1 MNNPTKET
9 QTLLQV
15 RGLKTYFPTF
25 QGLVKA
31 VDGIDFELYRGE
43 VLALV
48 GESGS
53 GKSVSAQT
61 VMGLHSP
68 KHTRIEGSIVFEG
81 TELVGAPTKTLLDLR
96 GGGIGMIFQEPMS
109 AFDPLYTVG
118 QQMVESYRLHH
129 PGVSK
134 AQASQ
139 LAVEAL
145 QSVGIPD
152 SKRRFG
158 EYSHQMSGG
167 MLQRM
172 LIALVIMNKPRMLIA
187 DEPTTAL
194 DVTIQA
200 QVLRLMKQ
208 LQKDTGMAILFIT
221 HDLGVVAEMADRV
234 HVMYAGRIVERGT
247 SREVFGTPQHPY
259 TKGLLASKV
268 QPEHKNG
275 DLPFIPGV
283 VPRAFEFPEG
293 CRFHP
298 RCSFATDRCRTELPT
313 DSFPLAAQP
322 SHGVAC
328 HLYPAKEPV

>member
-1 MNNPTKET
+1 MSDLRTP
-9 QTLLQV
+9 LLTV
-15 RGLKTYFPTF
+15 RGMKTYFPTF

-31 VDGIDFELYRGE
+31 VDGVDFDLYPGE

-68 KHTRIEGSIVFEG
+68 KHSRIEGSIQFEG
-81 TELVGAPTKTLLDLR
+81 TELIGAPMKTMLDLR
-96 GGGIGMIFQEPMS
+96 GAGIGMIFQEPMS

-118 QQMVESYRLHH
+118 AQMVEAHRLHF
-129 PGVSK
+129 PGVSVQE
-134 AQASQ
+134 ARQRAI
-139 LAVEAL
+139 EAL

-158 EYSHQMSGG
+158 EYAHQMSGG

-200 QVLRLMKQ
+200 QVLRLMKK
-208 LQKDTGMAILFIT
+208 LQQDTGMAILFIT

-247 SREVFGTPQHPY
+247 AREVFGSPQHPY
-259 TKGLLASKV
+259 TQGLLASKV
-268 QPEHKNG
+268 RPEYKKG
-275 DLPFIPGV
+275 ALPYIQGV

-298 RCSFATDRCRTELPT
+298 RCSFATDRCRSELPT
-313 DSFPLAAQP
+313 DSFPLVQQP
-322 SHGVAC
+322 LHGVAC
-328 HLYPAKEPV
+328 HLYNPAPQETV